1 MGHKKPTPIPPG
13 MERPPGLPTSPPPP
27 RVCGKKEVVLST
39 TKTEILLR
47 IYRDGAGAIYLSGFT
62 TVQQAI
68 EYGNEWQGR
77 LWWRVTIDGR
87 TVAEEPMRAKR

>member
-1 MGHKKPTPIPPG
+1 MPTNQPQPIPPG

-39 TKTEILLR
+39 TKPDIRLT
-47 IYRDGAGAIYLSGFT
+47 IYRDGAGAIYISGFA

-68 EYGNEWQGR
+68 EYGNEWTPR
-77 LWWRVTIDGR
+77 LWWRVKQNGVV
-87 TVAEEPMRAKR
+87 VAEEPLGAKR